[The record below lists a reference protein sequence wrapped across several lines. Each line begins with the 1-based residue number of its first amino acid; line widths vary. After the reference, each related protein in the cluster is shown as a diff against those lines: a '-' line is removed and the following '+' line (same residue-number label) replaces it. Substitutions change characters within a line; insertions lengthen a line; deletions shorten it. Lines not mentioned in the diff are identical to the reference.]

1 MKRILPLSLLLS
13 SLLFAQNNF
22 SGNTISSN
30 KSIVIN
36 QTSNIN
42 KSENLIFNFPGDTT
56 NSKINNNESKE
67 VVINVYTYFNEDTNE
82 TKISLTIKNLTNSQI
97 NVSDIS
103 FKINSNKIELSKITS
118 LNAGSEF
125 KSDMNFLLKKAA
137 TNTVEVNVKYN

>member
-67 VVINVYTYFNEDTNE
+67 VEINVYTYFNEDTNE

>member
-67 VVINVYTYFNEDTNE
+67 VDINVYTYFNEDTNE

>member
-1 MKRILPLSLLLS
+1 MKQILPLSLLLS

-67 VVINVYTYFNEDTNE
+67 VDINVYTYFNEDTNE

>member
-67 VVINVYTYFNEDTNE
+67 VDINVYTYFNEDTNE

-97 NVSDIS
+97 NVSDIL

>member
-42 KSENLIFNFPGDTT
+42 KSENLIFNFPGDKT
-56 NSKINNNESKE
+56 NSEIHNNESKE
-67 VVINVYTYFNEDTNE
+67 VYINIYTYFNEDTNE
-82 TKISLTIKNLTNSQI
+82 TKVSLTIKNLTNSQI

-125 KSDMNFLLKKAA
+125 KSDMNFLLKKAT